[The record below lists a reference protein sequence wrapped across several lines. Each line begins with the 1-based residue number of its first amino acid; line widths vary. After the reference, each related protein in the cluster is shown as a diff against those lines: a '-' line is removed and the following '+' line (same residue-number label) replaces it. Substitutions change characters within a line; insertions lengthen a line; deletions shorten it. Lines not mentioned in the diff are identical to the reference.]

1 MVLLLLM
8 LVSSLNIYIDS
19 KLPDE
24 KRIKDIELQI
34 PLKIYT
40 SDLKLIGE
48 FGEKR
53 RTALKFK
60 NIPSHYVN
68 AVLAAEDDAFFEH
81 SGVSYSG
88 LVRSVYRLITSGR
101 IQGGGSTIT
110 MQVAGNYLTSRD
122 VSLFRKIKDIF
133 LAYRLESAYSKE
145 EIFEFYVNRIF
156 FGNRAYGIAAASEV
170 YYGKSLHQLN
180 LAQWAMIAALPK
192 APSSI
197 NPLVN
202 PKRALSRRNW
212 ILERMLDLEFI
223 HREQFNLAIEAPLT
237 ATYHGLV
244 SEVEAPYVSETI
256 RRFMIQQYGLD
267 AYREGYEVY
276 TSINSSM
283 QKAANFS
290 IEEGLEEYDR
300 RHGFRKPKN
309 LGNLF
314 P

>member
-1 MVLLLLM
+1 MEFKFMTYLNFLLNIRFIKPILATILLLM
-8 LVSSLNIYIDS
+8 MAISSLNIYIDS

-24 KRIKDIELQI
+24 EKIRDIELQV

-53 RTALKFK
+53 RTALKFE
-60 NIPSHYVN
+60 NIPQHYIN
-68 AVLAAEDDAFFEH
+68 AVLAAEDDSFFEH

-88 LVRSVYRLITSGR
+88 LVRSFYRLLISGR

-133 LAYRLESAYSKE
+133 LAYRLERAYSKK

-170 YYGKSLHQLN
+170 YYGKSLNELN

-197 NPLVN
+197 NPIVN
-202 PKRALSRRNW
+202 PNRAKLRRDW
-212 ILERMLDLEFI
+212 ILQRMLDLKFI
-223 HREQFNLAIEAPLT
+223 HIEQFNLAIEAPIT

-244 SEVEAPYVSETI
+244 SEVEAPYVSEAI
-256 RRFMIQQYGLD
+256 RRLMIQEYGLG
-267 AYREGYEVY
+267 AYRE
-276 TSINSSM
+276 
-283 QKAANFS
+283 
-290 IEEGLEEYDR
+290 
-300 RHGFRKPKN
+300 
-309 LGNLF
+309 
-314 P
+314 